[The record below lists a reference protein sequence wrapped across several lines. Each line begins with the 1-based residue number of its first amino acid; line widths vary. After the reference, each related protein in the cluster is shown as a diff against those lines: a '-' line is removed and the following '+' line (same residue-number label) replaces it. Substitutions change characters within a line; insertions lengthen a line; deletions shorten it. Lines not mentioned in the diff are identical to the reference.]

1 MRKSSIFAMM
11 AILLASVTSCEKD
24 NYDAPDSSIFGSF
37 IDEETGQL
45 VEQDIYNGTVIEYVE
60 EGYSTTETMVVK
72 NDGTYRNN
80 LMFSANYTMTPVRG
94 NFEPLEPRQVRGSG
108 ATQVD
113 FLVKPYLRLE
123 DVEIFR
129 NGDIIRASFK
139 LTQTGFDKVKTVG
152 LFVFPEPTVGYQMN
166 TVKVEMAVGERFK
179 HPQQFNINLNI
190 PANSAN
196 LKTGKS
202 YFFRV
207 GAIVDVPEAKFNYA
221 PAIRITI

>member
-1 MRKSSIFAMM
+1 MM
-11 AILLASVTSCEKD
+11 ALLLVTAASCEKD

-37 IDEETGQL
+37 IDEETGEL
-45 VEQDIYNGTVIEYVE
+45 VEQDIYNGTVIEYLE
-60 EGYSTTETMVVK
+60 EGYSTIETMIVK

-80 LMFSANYTMTPVRG
+80 LMFSGNYTMTPVRG
-94 NFEPLEPRQVRGSG
+94 NFEPLDPRQVRVKG

-123 DVEIFR
+123 DVVIYR
-129 NGDIIRASFK
+129 NGDVIRASFT
-139 LTQTGFDKVKTVG
+139 LVQTGFDKVRTIG

-179 HPQQFNINLNI
+179 APQKFDINLNI
-190 PANSAN
+190 PANSSK
-196 LKTGKS
+196 LKEGKS

-207 GAIVDVPEAKFNYA
+207 GAIVDVPEAKYNYA
-221 PAIRITI
+221 PAVRITL